1 MEKSCSMHTQFF
13 FFFFSRFFFLMGL
26 PVGLFNDYYLL
37 LPFSVLLF
45 RMEFPSIFVVVVVDL
60 QSSSQPNSSLFRLE
74 SLIGHVLLV
83 YYVVLTNLMWFTSY
97 LISLAGL
104 AIANYGTA
112 KRINKMGWAPGFIL
126 KTTTQWMRIEWSEW
140 VNVPTDPKKKKKK
153 KKKKKPREKKK
164 GHSYYFQKEKENQ
177 VIITNPLLKWIG
189 LSLVFTTTQFSLLF
203 P

>member
-13 FFFFSRFFFLMGL
+13 FFFFSRFFFLMGR

-153 KKKKKPREKKK
+153 LKKKTR
-164 GHSYYFQKEKENQ
+164 
-177 VIITNPLLKWIG
+177 
-189 LSLVFTTTQFSLLF
+189 
-203 P
+203 